1 MKMASMILGIL
12 AGLGLLGWGLI
23 GYSVGALGS
32 MAGDVTTGGFIKFV
46 SIVVPIAVLVGA
58 GIVMKKPLIG
68 GALMAGGALIVL
80 FMVGMNIVGE
90 YIAIPA
96 LIAGIL
102 GLASSRGQ
110 LKGPGSI

>member
-1 MKMASMILGIL
+1 MKLASMILGIL

-23 GYSVGALGS
+23 GYGVGALGS
-32 MAGDVTTGGFIKFV
+32 MAGDSTGAFIKAA
-46 SIVVPIAVLVGA
+46 SIVIPIAVLVGA
-58 GIVMKKPLIG
+58 GMVMKKPLIG

-80 FMVGMNIVGE
+80 FMVGLNIVGE

-102 GLASSRGQ
+102 GLVGSREKTNEAKTSG
-110 LKGPGSI
+110 